1 MARVSDGLQASEKR
15 GGCEVKS
22 DDDDDDDEVKSPVQR
37 HDDACREM
45 ND

>member
-1 MARVSDGLQASEKR
+1 MATVSDGLQASEKR

-22 DDDDDDDEVKSPVQR
+22 DDDDDDDVKSPVQR